1 VLLFL
6 LGALVVFIPSLVVIL
21 NNKKSCTGPNPPPA
35 PPEWNASDYQS
46 NSDYYQN
53 VENSLVFT
61 QLDNLRLD
69 RLSWPRFC
77 PDDGSQVMYL
87 RKQYHMP
94 DINGSSTTL
103 HWVNVSDP
111 FNLTTVQLTRP
122 LWGINDQQVRTQ
134 EIQ

>member
-1 VLLFL
+1 
-6 LGALVVFIPSLVVIL
+6 
-21 NNKKSCTGPNPPPA
+21 
-35 PPEWNASDYQS
+35 
-46 NSDYYQN
+46 
-53 VENSLVFT
+53 
-61 QLDNLRLD
+61 
-69 RLSWPRFC
+69 
-77 PDDGSQVMYL
+77 
-87 RKQYHMP
+87 MP